1 MSVIKSGEEQMSI
14 KVTHI
19 VRQYLPSIGGMEEV
33 VRNIALH
40 QLRHSEQQTRIVTL
54 NRLFRN
60 QTAELPERE
69 TIEGIE
75 VIRLPYFGSSR
86 YPICPGILR
95 ELGDADVIHVHGVD
109 FFYDFLAVTKWLH
122 KRPLVLSTHGG
133 FFHTSFASRAKQTY
147 FNTIT
152 RLSSSAYN
160 QVVATSANDGNMFSQ
175 IMHQPKLRVI
185 ENGVDTE
192 KYANQAALELQPTLI
207 YFGRW
212 SANKGL
218 MEALELFAQLRER
231 DNRWHF
237 IIAGR
242 EYDHSLEDL
251 RGQVETLGL
260 NHHVTL
266 AANPSDEEIKDL
278 IQQASYFLCLSHHE
292 GFGIAPIEGMSAG
305 LTPILSD
312 IPPFKRLVE
321 NSGLGFIFNS
331 ATDTDA
337 ALSKLLALHE
347 LGEDAY
353 AKRRTTAIDFAKN
366 YAWPKVADHYL
377 EIYEELARHQKRE
390 RQL

>member
-1 MSVIKSGEEQMSI
+1 
-14 KVTHI
+14 
-19 VRQYLPSIGGMEEV
+19 MEEV

-40 QLRHSEQQTRIVTL
+40 QLRHSEQQTRIITL

-75 VIRLPYFGSSR
+75 VVRLPYFGSSR
-86 YPICPGILR
+86 YPICPRILS

-109 FFYDFLAVTKWLH
+109 FFYDFLAATKWLH

-133 FFHTSFASRAKQTY
+133 FFHTNFASRAKQTY

-160 QVVATSANDGNMFSQ
+160 QVVATSANDGQMFGQ
-175 IMHQPKLRVI
+175 IMRKPKLCVI

-192 KYANQAALELQPTLI
+192 KYASQAALELQPTLI

-218 MEALELFAQLRER
+218 IEALELFAQLRAR
-231 DNRWHF
+231 DDRWHF

-242 EYDHSLEDL
+242 EYDHGLTELSE
-251 RGQVETLGL
+251 RVAALGL

-312 IPPFKRLVE
+312 IPPFKRLVD
-321 NSGLGFIFNS
+321 NSGLGFTFSS
-331 ATDTDA
+331 ATGTDE
-337 ALSKLLALHE
+337 ALTRLLALHQ
-347 LGEDAY
+347 LGEAAY
-353 AKRRTTAIDFAKN
+353 AERRAAAINFAKN
-366 YAWPKVADHYL
+366 YAWTKVADHYL
-377 EIYEELARHQKRE
+377 DIYEQLARHHNNKGSGNYE
-390 RQL
+390 LS